1 MNYLNERIIIE
12 FEEVMDKLIET
23 QINIKEYVKGY
34 VLYIFNAADV
44 KIKIFFFFNFYVIC
58 SLIIM
63 NILIIW
69 SLISYIRI

>member
-34 VLYIFNAADV
+34 VLDIFNAADV
-44 KIKIFFFFNFYVIC
+44 KIKIFFFKNFYIIY